1 MIAEGMVSG
10 IVALPME
17 VTDVDKIAMLDG
29 KPETRACRVGEADEI
44 VRGSPSKLQRRTV
57 GYANH
62 DSSVQIRF
70 EQVKGNRGHHR
81 S

>member
-17 VTDVDKIAMLDG
+17 VTDVDEIAMLDE
-29 KPETRACRVGEADEI
+29 KPETRACRVGEGDEI
-44 VRGSPSKLQRRTV
+44 VRGSPSKQRTV

-70 EQVKGNRGHHR
+70 EQIKGNRGHHR